1 MIYLLNIPEETYS
14 IFRTA
19 LDLLKPPSDL
29 TVDEWADKN
38 RVLASESSKET
49 GKWETS
55 RTPYMVEIYK
65 NITKNEVRQITLM
78 MASQLAKSEFIIN
91 TFGRFAELD
100 PCPMLLVQ
108 PTDTMAKAFSKERIE
123 PAIRECKVLKRLIKE
138 ENKGGKGDTVTHK
151 KFKGGYIAF
160 IGTGSPANLAA
171 RPIRIAFMDEVDRY
185 VKSSGK
191 EGSPI
196 ALVKKRLTTYGD
208 MSKCLITGT
217 PTIKDDSAVESEYK
231 ESSQAEWNLACPHC
245 GKLQPLKF
253 SNLKWENE
261 DPSTTLMECESCG
274 KRFHEKEWKKGN
286 QKTGRWIHKYPERV
300 NHLGYHL
307 NALASVFRGW
317 DDIVKEFLE
326 VKDDKEKLKAFVNT
340 VLAETWEEEVQ
351 DKLDYQKLYRRRE
364 KYKAE
369 LPDEIVFLTAGIDV
383 QNDWL
388 VVEVLGFAENGDRY
402 GIEYKIFRGNPEEQH
417 IWDELD
423 LYLRKE
429 FKFADGTGL
438 NIFASCI
445 DTGGNHTQAVYDF
458 VSPRQNSMRII
469 GIKGQGGDAVPIN
482 NKFRRTADNKIDL
495 LSVGVNAL
503 KDLNYGLLRINKKD
517 QDGYCHFPNDKYR
530 GYDMDYFMSLTAE
543 VKVYKD
549 KKIEWIKIRERNE
562 GLDCRNYASIPLYLF
577 NIDLKV
583 LGEATREQRIQY
595 SKYGMMI
602 SQKNKKDRVVSEGVE
617 I

>member
-1 MIYLLNIPEETYS
+1 MVFVLNIPEETYS

-29 TVDEWADKN
+29 TVDEWADRN

-55 RTPYMVEIYK
+55 RTPYMVEVYK
-65 NITKNEVRQITLM
+65 NITKNDVRQITLM

-91 TFGRFAELD
+91 TFGRYAELD

-123 PAIRECKVLKRLIKE
+123 PAIRECKVLKKLIKE

-160 IGTGSPANLAA
+160 TGTGSPANLAA

-196 ALVKKRLTTYGD
+196 ILVKKRLATYGD

-217 PTIKDDSAVESEYK
+217 PTIKGQSEVESEYK

-253 SNLKWENE
+253 SSLKWENE
-261 DPSTTLMECESCG
+261 NPATTVMQCENCG
-274 KRFHEKEWKKGN
+274 KKFTEKEWKKGN
-286 QKTGRWIHKYPERV
+286 QKTGIWVHKYPERIS
-300 NHLGYHL
+300 HLGYHL
-307 NALASVFRGW
+307 NALASVFRSW
-317 DDIVKEFLE
+317 EDIVKEFLE
-326 VKDDKEKLKAFVNT
+326 VKDDKEKLKAFINT

-351 DKLDYQKLYRRRE
+351 DKLDYQKLFRRRE
-364 KYKAE
+364 KYAAE
-369 LPDEIVFLTAGIDV
+369 LPEEVVLLTAGIDV
-383 QNDWL
+383 QNDWIAIET
-388 VVEVLGFAENGDRY
+388 VGYATNGDSY
-402 GIEYKIFRGNPEEQH
+402 GIEYKTFHGNPEEYH
-417 IWDELD
+417 IWNELD
-423 LYLRKE
+423 LYLRKV
-429 FKFADGTGL
+429 FKYADGTGL

-458 VSPRQNSMRII
+458 VSPRQNSMRLI

-482 NKFRRTADNKIDL
+482 NKFRRTADNKMDL

-517 QDGYCHFPNDKYR
+517 QAGYCHFPTDKHR
-530 GYDMDYFMSLTAE
+530 GYDIDYFMSLTAE
-543 VKVYKD
+543 VKTYKG

-562 GLDCRNYASIPLYLF
+562 ALDCRNYARVPLYLF
-577 NIDLKV
+577 NINLQL
-583 LGEATREQRIQY
+583 LGEWTREQREQY
-595 SKYGMMI
+595 SRFGFV
-602 SQKNKKDRVVSEGVE
+602 SNGQSGGRRVVSEGVDV
-617 I
+617 

>member
-1 MIYLLNIPEETYS
+1 MVFVLNIPEETYS

-55 RTPYMVEIYK
+55 RTPYMVEVYK
-65 NITKNEVRQITLM
+65 NITKNDVRQITLM
-78 MASQLAKSEFIIN
+78 MASQLAKSELIIN
-91 TFGRFAELD
+91 TFGRYAELD

-123 PAIRECKVLKRLIKE
+123 PAIRECKVLKKLIKE

-160 IGTGSPANLAA
+160 TGTGSPANLAA

-196 ALVKKRLTTYGD
+196 ILVKKRLATYGD

-217 PTIKDDSAVESEYK
+217 PTIKGQSEVESEYK

-253 SNLKWENE
+253 SNLKWEN
-261 DPSTTLMECESCG
+261 DPATTVMECENCG
-274 KRFHEKEWKKGN
+274 KRASEKEWKKGN
-286 QKTGRWIHKYPERV
+286 QKTGVWVHKYPERFY
-300 NHLGYHL
+300 HLGYHL

-317 DDIVKEFLE
+317 EDIVKEFLE
-326 VKDDKEKLKAFVNT
+326 VKDDKEKLKAFINT

-351 DKLDYQKLYRRRE
+351 DKLDYQKLFRRRE
-364 KYKAE
+364 KYAAE
-369 LPDEIVFLTAGIDV
+369 LPEEVVLLTAGIDV
-383 QNDWL
+383 QNDWIAIE
-388 VVEVLGFAENGDRY
+388 VVGYAANGDSY
-402 GIEYKIFRGNPEEQH
+402 GIEYKTFHGNPEEQH
-417 IWDELD
+417 IWSELD

-429 FKFADGTGL
+429 FKYGDGTGL

-458 VSPRQNSMRII
+458 VSPRQNSMRLI

-517 QDGYCHFPNDKYR
+517 QAGYCHFPTDKHR
-530 GYDMDYFMSLTAE
+530 GYDIDYFMSLTAE
-543 VKVYKD
+543 VKTYKG

-562 GLDCRNYASIPLYLF
+562 ALDCRNYARVPLYLF
-577 NIDLKV
+577 NINLQL
-583 LGEATREQRIQY
+583 LGEWTREQREQY
-595 SKYGMMI
+595 SKFGFV
-602 SQKNKKDRVVSEGVE
+602 STGQSSGRRVVSEGVDV
-617 I
+617 